1 VFLLSGNNT
10 YSGGTTVS
18 AGTLRL
24 SGNGTLGTG
33 TISISGGTLDM
44 GGKSLANTFGSL
56 TDGTLANGTLT
67 NNGGNYDLQSGTVS
81 AILAGT
87 NGVNKTGSG
96 TVTLSGSNSYT
107 GITTISAG
115 NLSISSVSA
124 LGSTSGV
131 NLANATTLT
140 YNGTADSLD
149 RAITVTSGTGTI
161 RNSGSGL
168 LTLSGSLTK
177 NGSTLTLTGGNGG
190 ISVSGAIGGSNANSD
205 LIIDGGSVN
214 LTGTNTYNGP
224 TSIINGA
231 TLNASVANALPTQN
245 GRSAISIDATGTGS
259 STLALGASQSI
270 ASLTGNAS
278 SNVTLGSN
286 TLTVGTTGNT
296 TTYAGRI
303 TGASNSAFV
312 KDGESTQVLSGNNT
326 GFTGTTT
333 INSGTLQANSA
344 NALGGTSSINVTGGS
359 FLVTAENAVNSS
371 AAINLGGGTLAV
383 SGNFNQNVGALTLS
397 ADSIIDL
404 NGFSGILRFSGLSW
418 ASGASSAT
426 LAIWNWSGTTEWG
439 TKVNDWQNPS
449 QVVFANNANLTAEN
463 LAKISFY
470 SGGNNSGFVG
480 NAFAQTFSESG
491 FSGSQIIAVPE
502 PETWATA
509 FLLLLAGFWWIWRE
523 RQTAKEQKA
532 QDKCRNLVA

>member
-1 VFLLSGNNT
+1 
-10 YSGGTTVS
+10 
-18 AGTLRL
+18 
-24 SGNGTLGTG
+24 
-33 TISISGGTLDM
+33 M
-44 GGKSLANTFGSL
+44 
-56 TDGTLANGTLT
+56 
-67 NNGGNYDLQSGTVS
+67 
-81 AILAGT
+81 
-87 NGVNKTGSG
+87 NKTGSG

-131 NLANATTLT
+131 NLANATTLI
-140 YNGTADSLD
+140 YNGTAASLD

-177 NGSTLTLTGGNGG
+177 DGTTLTLAGGSSG
-190 ISVSGAIGGSNANSD
+190 ITVSGAIGGSSANSD
-205 LIIDGGSVN
+205 LIIDGGSVTLASAN
-214 LTGTNTYNGP
+214 SYNGP

-231 TLNASVANALPTQN
+231 TLTASAINALPTAN
-245 GRSAISIDATGTGS
+245 GRTAISIDATGTGS
-259 STLALGASQSI
+259 SRLVLGASQSI
-270 ASLTGNAS
+270 ASLSGAAS

-286 TLTVGTTGNT
+286 TLTVGTSSGST
-296 TTYAGRI
+296 TFAGRI
-303 TGASNSAFV
+303 TGNGSLV
-312 KDGESTQVLSGNNT
+312 KDDASTQVLTGNNT
-326 GFTGTTT
+326 AFTGTTT
-333 INSGTLQANSA
+333 VNGGTLNAA
-344 NALGGTSSINVTGGS
+344 AAGALGNSTVIDVNGGS
-359 FLVTAENAVNSS
+359 FLVTAENALKSS

-404 NGFSGILRFSGLSW
+404 DGFSGILRFSGLSW
-418 ASGASSAT
+418 ASTSPNAK

-480 NAFAQTFSESG
+480 NAFTQTFSESG
-491 FSGSQIIAVPE
+491 FEGHQIIAVPE
-502 PETWATA
+502 TETYFYAA
-509 FLLLLAGFWWIWRE
+509 ALLAGVVVQYLR
-523 RQTAKEQKA
+523 RRAKRKPLEGHRPA
-532 QDKCRNLVA
+532 